1 MFEHVYKLHGLP
13 KSIVSDRDSL
23 FTSIFWKHLHQLIGT
38 KLKMSS
44 AYHSQT
50 NGATEH
56 ANKTITQMLRQCV
69 NPMQTNW
76 VGKLPAIE
84 FVINSARS
92 ASMGYSLFFLNTG
105 WMPWSMIWDLAKQ
118 SEYPGVR
125 NFALQR
131 KLALVTAHNSILAA
145 YVKETRSANWKW
157 QVVPFGE
164 GDLVYI
170 SSKNI
175 SFPKGLARKLIPK
188 FIGPYWILKDF
199 GNGTFKMDLPSHMKQ
214 QDIHDMFHASLL
226 HPHVPNNDRL
236 FPGCL
241 DTQLGSANGLES
253 E

>member
-13 KSIVSDRDSL
+13 KSIVSDQDSL

-44 AYHSQT
+44 AYHPQT

-105 WMPWSMIWDLAKQ
+105 WMP
-118 SEYPGVR
+118 
-125 NFALQR
+125 
-131 KLALVTAHNSILAA
+131 
-145 YVKETRSANWKW
+145 
-157 QVVPFGE
+157 
-164 GDLVYI
+164 
-170 SSKNI
+170 
-175 SFPKGLARKLIPK
+175 
-188 FIGPYWILKDF
+188 
-199 GNGTFKMDLPSHMKQ
+199 
-214 QDIHDMFHASLL
+214 
-226 HPHVPNNDRL
+226 
-236 FPGCL
+236 
-241 DTQLGSANGLES
+241 
-253 E
+253 